1 MARKKVPT
9 MPSEKLFPDEQRD
22 LFEKSYEERLQEE
35 KNKAVECLGMT
46 SRTTRRGRC
55 PACGAVVEEKK

>member
-35 KNKAVECLGMT
+35 KTKLLNAW
-46 SRTTRRGRC
+46 
-55 PACGAVVEEKK
+55 A